1 MNLNQAQTFL
11 KENRVK
17 YVLAQ
22 FVDIHGVAKTKSVP
36 VSHFEDIV
44 TDGAGFAG
52 FAVWGLGQEPHDP
65 DFMAVGDLDTLTLVP
80 WQPGYARIVCT
91 GRVNGEPHPFDTR
104 IILQQQVNRLTQSGW
119 LLNTG
124 LEPEFMLLNRNPD
137 GSVRPADPSDILEKP
152 CYDYKGLS
160 GSRGFLEKLVDSLQS
175 VGFDVYQIDHED
187 ANGQFEVNFTFSPA
201 LTSADRYVLFRMAAS
216 EIAREFGVIC
226 SFMPKP
232 MSNRTGTGSHIHMS
246 IWDGQGKDLF
256 RDDSDKNRLGL
267 SELAYHFLGGLL
279 AHAPALTALVAPS
292 VNSYKRPGGGP
303 LAVRGHLGS
312 GLYLLWGQQPDLDG
326 AGPLRAARV
335 EAVRLQLQPLSGDGG
350 RDRGGPGRHRAQA
363 GPRTATQHQP
373 LPLHPGSPAG
383 DEHRRTPPDPDRSLE
398 SPPGRLPVCGATGR
412 SIPAGVHRTQ
422 GDGVDRV
429 PAPRLRLGSPAVS
442 GVLLKPTRPGQG
454 CRKPRRPGRRLSGGS
469 ACAESSAC

>member
-1 MNLNQAQTFL
+1 MNLNEAQTFL

-80 WQPGYARIVCT
+80 WQPGYARIVCN
-91 GRVNGEPHPFDTR
+91 GRVNGEPYPFDTR
-104 IILQQQVNRLTQSGW
+104 TILQQQVNRLTQSGW

-137 GSVRPADPSDILEKP
+137 GSVRPADQSDILEKP

-201 LTSADRYVLFRMAAS
+201 LTSADRYVLFRMAAG

-292 VNSYKRPGGGP
+292 VNSYKRLVVG
-303 LAVRGHLGS
+303 RS
-312 GLYLLWGQQPDLDG
+312 
-326 AGPLRAARV
+326 
-335 EAVRLQLQPLSGDGG
+335 LSGATWAPPISPMGTTT
-350 RDRGGPGRHRAQA
+350 
-363 GPRTATQHQP
+363 GPRWC
-373 LPLHPGSPAG
+373 GSPTG
-383 DEHRRTPPDPDRSLE
+383 D
-398 SPPGRLPVCGATGR
+398 
-412 SIPAGVHRTQ
+412 
-422 GDGVDRV
+422 
-429 PAPRLRLGSPAVS
+429 
-442 GVLLKPTRPGQG
+442 
-454 CRKPRRPGRRLSGGS
+454 
-469 ACAESSAC
+469 SS